1 MCNYF
6 FLFDGGAHQY
16 NKLQQGCVL
25 CRFLVLLHEFIPI
38 SLYVTVELVNVVQ
51 CMYIGWDL
59 QIYSTE
65 DDMPARARASG
76 FVEELGQV
84 RLPASISM
92 QN

>member
-1 MCNYF
+1 M
-6 FLFDGGAHQY
+6 
-16 NKLQQGCVL
+16 L

>member
-1 MCNYF
+1 M
-6 FLFDGGAHQY
+6 
-16 NKLQQGCVL
+16 
-25 CRFLVLLHEFIPI
+25 LHEFIPI

-59 QIYSTE
+59 QIYSIE
-65 DDMPARARASG
+65 DDRPARARASA

-84 RLPASISM
+84 RLPASLSM